1 VSFGKEVKD
10 FLGAA
15 TSTYKTLSDAD
26 YNKLKGKYLQ
36 AQIDNMPDEEDDA
49 NSKEH
54 ARLQNQ
60 ALRNNNA
67 LQGQRSALLGAQI
80 KSYEPQPPPAFPV
93 PPAGPGARA
102 VQAGGDYMAD
112 DGSVP
117 AVGYANGGVV
127 QETLPMQQ
135 AQPRG
140 PVAGA
145 IPTGSADPQDDED
158 DEDDEDDNVTPVAT
172 DISAR
177 RRTPNYD
184 AGIDAV
190 HQGLIH
196 NVQRFGLHTRS
207 GVQDAQ
213 RQRAVQ
219 LYAQGY
225 GAVPPEVMQ
234 EVYKKVDPDGTM
246 TDGERNIAA
255 LGAVWKDKIARN
267 DLAGAREAAADMLQ
281 HYKIMSQRYAAIAAA
296 AVHHGDIDG
305 AAKAA
310 MAAYGQIPDGKD
322 LHVVKTPDGQLAY
335 QFKDIKTGNVLQ
347 RGIASPDQLAGAA
360 MNVATKGF
368 EPLLMQAAGER
379 AAPPPKGAV
388 GDKAMKPRDATEIR
402 KGIDKHA
409 DDQFDSLKDSGANV
423 TDTEKQAL
431 KNGAFHIAQLNPSLA
446 PSEAFDAAKTFITA
460 PEPKKGADKAFTI
473 ERDEDTGKNTV
484 TFGDT
489 GRAITLSDAELRP
502 LMALRGKAIK
512 ERTDTEKAG
521 EGKKSVGEKVD
532 KLAKDSYDA
541 VTGPGGPTEAIGV
554 TASAAGRGIKR
565 AAQAVGDVV
574 INPYVTR
581 DLKAAR
587 DAVMSEDR
595 PIGNP
600 MGDPQ

>member
-80 KSYEPQPPPAFPV
+80 KSYDTPPPPAFPV

-117 AVGYANGGVV
+117 AVGYADGGVV

-145 IPTGSADPQDDED
+145 IPTGGTDPQDDDD
-158 DEDDEDDNVTPVAT
+158 DEDDDVTPVAT

-196 NVQRFGLHTRS
+196 NVHRFGLHTRS

-281 HYKIMSQRYAAIAAA
+281 HYKIMSQRYAAITAA

-388 GDKAMKPRDATEIR
+388 GGEPLKPRDATEIR
-402 KGIDKHA
+402 KGIDTYA
-409 DDQFDSLKDSGANV
+409 DHLADTLKDSGANV
-423 TDTEKQAL
+423 TDTETQAL

-600 MGDPQ
+600 MGDAQ

>member
-1 VSFGKEVKD
+1 M
-10 FLGAA
+10 
-15 TSTYKTLSDAD
+15 T
-26 YNKLKGKYLQ
+26 
-36 AQIDNMPDEEDDA
+36 
-49 NSKEH
+49 
-54 ARLQNQ
+54 
-60 ALRNNNA
+60 
-67 LQGQRSALLGAQI
+67 
-80 KSYEPQPPPAFPV
+80 
-93 PPAGPGARA
+93 
-102 VQAGGDYMAD
+102 
-112 DGSVP
+112 
-117 AVGYANGGVV
+117 
-127 QETLPMQQ
+127 
-135 AQPRG
+135 
-140 PVAGA
+140 
-145 IPTGSADPQDDED
+145 
-158 DEDDEDDNVTPVAT
+158 NVTPVAT

-281 HYKIMSQRYAAIAAA
+281 HYKIMSQRYAAITAA

-388 GDKAMKPRDATEIR
+388 GDEPLKPRDATEIR
-402 KGIDKHA
+402 KGIDTYA
-409 DDQFDSLKDSGANV
+409 DHQS
-423 TDTEKQAL
+423 
-431 KNGAFHIAQLNPSLA
+431 
-446 PSEAFDAAKTFITA
+446 
-460 PEPKKGADKAFTI
+460 
-473 ERDEDTGKNTV
+473 
-484 TFGDT
+484 
-489 GRAITLSDAELRP
+489 
-502 LMALRGKAIK
+502 
-512 ERTDTEKAG
+512 
-521 EGKKSVGEKVD
+521 
-532 KLAKDSYDA
+532 
-541 VTGPGGPTEAIGV
+541 PT
-554 TASAAGRGIKR
+554 
-565 AAQAVGDVV
+565 
-574 INPYVTR
+574 P
-581 DLKAAR
+581 
-587 DAVMSEDR
+587 
-595 PIGNP
+595 
-600 MGDPQ
+600 